1 MKFLNG
7 WKTILGTL
15 TTIASVVVPAIVGGD
30 GSIVHEIGEQL
41 GHIGDNISSV
51 VAGAGAVLTLLG
63 LRHRRE
69 KKTDP
74 AVKAASEGTAPN
86 SR

>member
-1 MKFLNG
+1 MRFLNG
-7 WKTILGTL
+7 WKTILGIA
-15 TTIASVVVPAIVGGD
+15 TTVASVVVPAIVGGT
-30 GSIVHEIGEQL
+30 GGIVTEVAGQL
-41 GHIGDNISSV
+41 EHIGDNISSV
-51 VAGAGAVLTLLG
+51 VAGAGAILTLLG
-63 LRHRRE
+63 LKHRRE